1 MIFFP
6 LSKPVNRLIAAALT
20 EMMSQLPGDSF
31 YLLETFMGVEILWEC
46 LLNLKDEHIL
56 LW

>member
-31 YLLETFMGVEILWEC
+31 YLLETFMGVEIL
-46 LLNLKDEHIL
+46 
-56 LW
+56 